1 MPVTLSSLQG
11 LAIPQTNINAD
22 YSETL
27 GDLGKVYQEAQNR
40 RTLANLGT
48 GLADGSINYKQA
60 AGRLASTGNLNGVV
74 SFLQLGEAEKKRQ
87 AELAAGQQADQLL
100 SSLYYGGAPASG
112 LPTPSA
118 GDPRGIRNNNPL
130 NLEASPFTQRQ
141 PGFAGSDGRFGRF
154 GSMDQGFAAADNL
167 LQSYGQRGIN
177 TVGGIINRWAPAND
191 GNPVSAY
198 AQFVARKA
206 GVDPNTQIDMSD
218 PAMRQRILGA
228 MAEFENG
235 RPVQVASADGG
246 SLPVNAQP
254 TQGALPQAA
263 PQGGQLSPRGIAMM
277 RVLGNQN
284 LPAAQREQAKLLL
297 GVELDSMKL
306 TNDQKEWAMYH
317 AQGGPDDFTT
327 WKRANKAAGKTEVNI
342 DQKTETGE
350 AKAAGE
356 AAGKRRADM
365 FAAAGSA
372 GKTLTNL
379 SRMEGLL
386 NQVSQGKLSPAR
398 MNISA
403 WAKSLGLNDD
413 VAKSLGLDPQGV
425 GSAQAVQSLINESVV
440 GKIGQGGFPANNF
453 SDADREFIT
462 KIFPSL
468 GDDPQANKIR
478 IEGARRMAQLDI
490 ERAKAFQAFKRDPAN
505 KGRGFEDFELD
516 WSDKMA
522 QRDVFG
528 DLRREAESIIG
539 APRNDIG
546 GTINNPGAAPQRG
559 ATGQWG
565 NQQPP
570 VQGAR
575 QASDG
580 KFYVPDP
587 NRPGKYLEVR

>member
-1 MPVTLSSLQG
+1 MALNLTSLSQLGIPQANINSDITPQLSQLAATINNGVKQRTLSDLGQG
-11 LAIPQTNINAD
+11 LANGTVD
-22 YSETL
+22 YRQAVGSLARL
-27 GDLGKVYQEAQNR
+27 GD
-40 RTLANLGT
+40 
-48 GLADGSINYKQA
+48 ADGMMKMLALAEAKDKQA
-60 AGRLASTGNLNGVV
+60 
-74 SFLQLGEAEKKRQ
+74 K
-87 AELAAGQQADQLL
+87 ELAASQQFNANLAPVFGV
-100 SSLYYGGAPASG
+100 GGGGNTA
-112 LPTPSA
+112 PSA
-118 GDPRGIRNNNPL
+118 T
-130 NLEASPFTQRQ
+130 SPG
-141 PGFAGSDGRFGRF
+141 P
-154 GSMDQGFAAADNL
+154 
-167 LQSYGQRGIN
+167 
-177 TVGGIINRWAPAND
+177 VVPND
-191 GNPVSAY
+191 GNAMPGTVGMNMRLADLTSDYLQDNPGTSISSGFRTTADQQRLYDNRASNPNPVAAPGTSNHERGMA
-198 AQFVARKA
+198 VDIA
-206 GVDPNTQIDMSD
+206 GMTPQQRALLPQYGLSQPVPGDPPHVELAASE
-218 PAMRQRILGA
+218 RQQQPYR
-228 MAEFENG
+228 
-235 RPVQVASADGG
+235 VASADKA
-246 SLPVNAQP
+246 SLPTNAKA
-254 TQGALPQAA
+254 TQGAGGFQGITAAQVPMLIQARSN
-263 PQGGQLSPRGIAMM
+263 P
-277 RVLGNQN
+277 N
-284 LPAAQREQAKLLL
+284 LPASQREFADKLLMRF
-297 GVELDSMKL
+297 LDESK
-306 TNDQKEWAMYH
+306 T
-317 AQGGPDDFTT
+317 PDKIRTL
-327 WKRANKAAGKTEVNI
+327 NQLKAASNYPGTILDLEKELKQAGAINI
-342 DQKTETGE
+342 DQRAESGE

-356 AAGKRRADM
+356 AAGKRRAEM

-386 NQVSQGKLSPAR
+386 NQVSQGKIQPAR

-403 WAKSLGLNDD
+403 WAKSMGLNDD
-413 VAKSLGLDPQGV
+413 VARSIGLDPQGV

-505 KGRGFEDFELD
+505 KGKGFEDFELD

-587 NRPGKYLEVR
+587 SRPGKFLEVR

>member
-1 MPVTLSSLQG
+1 MAIQPLQ
-11 LAIPQTNINAD
+11 IPQTRLITPDLGPMFRETVDAINKGMERKRL
-22 YSETL
+22 S
-27 GDLGKVYQEAQNR
+27 DLGK
-40 RTLANLGT
+40 GI
-48 GLADGSINYKQA
+48 ADGSISYREAAGTLASLGNPSGMMQMLQMAEAKDKLGREQA
-60 AGRLASTGNLNGVV
+60 ASQQFNSNLGTMFGGGSGNAAPVSIPGQPALPGRTGPIVQDDGNAMPGTVGMNMRLADLASD
-74 SFLQLGEAEKKRQ
+74 FLQDHSGTSISSGYRST
-87 AELAAGQQADQLL
+87 ADQQRLYDNRASNPNPVAVPGTSNHERGMAVDIAGMTPQQRALL
-100 SSLYYGGAPASG
+100 PQYGLSQPV
-112 LPTPSA
+112 P
-118 GDPRGIRNNNPL
+118 GDPPHVEL
-130 NLEASPFTQRQ
+130 SASERQ
-141 PGFAGSDGRFGRF
+141 QQPYR
-154 GSMDQGFAAADNL
+154 
-167 LQSYGQRGIN
+167 
-177 TVGGIINRWAPAND
+177 
-191 GNPVSAY
+191 
-198 AQFVARKA
+198 
-206 GVDPNTQIDMSD
+206 
-218 PAMRQRILGA
+218 
-228 MAEFENG
+228 
-235 RPVQVASADGG
+235 VASADNA
-246 SLPVNAQP
+246 SLPMNAQA
-254 TQGALPQAA
+254 TQGVQPTGGFQGITAAQVPMLIQARSN
-263 PQGGQLSPRGIAMM
+263 P
-277 RVLGNQN
+277 N
-284 LPAAQREQAKLLL
+284 LPASQREFADRLLMRFL
-297 GVELDSMKL
+297 DESKTPDKIRTLNQLKAASNYPGTILDLEKEL
-306 TNDQKEWAMYH
+306 
-317 AQGGPDDFTT
+317 
-327 WKRANKAAGKTEVNI
+327 KAAGAINI
-342 DQKTETGE
+342 DQRAETGE

-356 AAGKRRADM
+356 AAGKRRAEM

-413 VAKSLGLDPQGV
+413 VAKALNLDPQGV

-462 KIFPSL
+462 RIFPSL
-468 GDDPQANKIR
+468 GDDPRANKIR
-478 IEGARRMAQLDI
+478 IEGARRMARLDI

-516 WSDKMA
+516 WSEKMA

-539 APRNDIG
+539 APRDDIG

-559 ATGQWG
+559 ATGSWG

>member
-1 MPVTLSSLQG
+1 MALNLTSLSQLGIPQANINSDITPQLSQLAATINSGVKQKNLSDLGSG
-11 LAIPQTNINAD
+11 LANGTID
-22 YSETL
+22 Y
-27 GDLGKVYQEAQNR
+27 R
-40 RTLANLGT
+40 
-48 GLADGSINYKQA
+48 QA
-60 AGRLASTGNLNGVV
+60 AGSLARLGDADGMMKMLA
-74 SFLQLGEAEKKRQ
+74 LAEAKDKQ
-87 AELAAGQQADQLL
+87 AKELAASQQFNTNLAPVFGVGGGGSAASSPAPFGPTVPNDSNAMPGTVGMNQRLADLTSDYLQDNPGTSISSGFRSNADQQRLYDSRASNPNPVARPGTSNHERGMAVDIAGMTPQQRALL
-100 SSLYYGGAPASG
+100 PQYGLSQPV
-112 LPTPSA
+112 A
-118 GDPRGIRNNNPL
+118 GDPPHVEL
-130 NLEASPFTQRQ
+130 AASERQ
-141 PGFAGSDGRFGRF
+141 QQPYR
-154 GSMDQGFAAADNL
+154 
-167 LQSYGQRGIN
+167 
-177 TVGGIINRWAPAND
+177 
-191 GNPVSAY
+191 
-198 AQFVARKA
+198 
-206 GVDPNTQIDMSD
+206 
-218 PAMRQRILGA
+218 
-228 MAEFENG
+228 
-235 RPVQVASADGG
+235 VASADNA
-246 SLPVNAQP
+246 SLPGNAQA
-254 TQGALPQAA
+254 TQGAGGFQGITAAQIPMLIQARSN
-263 PQGGQLSPRGIAMM
+263 P
-277 RVLGNQN
+277 N
-284 LPAAQREQAKLLL
+284 LPASQREFADKLLMRF
-297 GVELDSMKL
+297 LDESK
-306 TNDQKEWAMYH
+306 T
-317 AQGGPDDFTT
+317 PDKIRTL
-327 WKRANKAAGKTEVNI
+327 NQLKAASNYPGTILDLEKELKQAGAINI
-342 DQKTETGE
+342 DQRAESGE

-356 AAGKRRADM
+356 AAGKRRAEM

-386 NQVSQGKLSPAR
+386 NQVSQGKIQPAR

-403 WAKSLGLNDD
+403 WAKSMGLNDD
-413 VAKSLGLDPQGV
+413 VARSIGLDPQGV

-505 KGRGFEDFELD
+505 KGKGFEDFELD

-587 NRPGKYLEVR
+587 SRPGKFLEVR